1 MAANLESKLMRAQ
14 AQVEAPALP
23 AFRRLTQ
30 TQSWREAIVDIWNDN
45 PTFRMILA
53 MCPTMGATNMAI
65 NGFTQG
71 VATMVCTM
79 ASSVTISLVRNFIP
93 SQVRL
98 AAYMI
103 VIAAYV
109 GVVDLYFKAYLPA
122 LSAALGP
129 YLPLIVTNCFVLGR
143 AEAFASKN
151 RPWLS
156 TMDALGVGLGFT
168 MSLTLIGIVREL
180 LGFGSIFG
188 ITVFSNWTQWVIMII
203 PAGAFLVVGIYVGIV
218 RHFSPGGGLQPAE
231 GH

>member
-1 MAANLESKLMRAQ
+1 MAANLEAKLQRAQ

-23 AFRRLTQ
+23 VLRRLTQ
-30 TQSWREAIVDIWNDN
+30 TKSWREAIVDIWNDN

-65 NGFTQG
+65 NGFAMG
-71 VATMVCTM
+71 IATMAVTA

-93 SQVRL
+93 AQVRL

-103 VIAAYV
+103 VIAGYV
-109 GVVDLYFKAYLPA
+109 GIVDLYFKAYLPA

-143 AEAFASKN
+143 AEAFASKSG
-151 RPWLS
+151 PGLS
-156 TMDALGVGLGFT
+156 LMDAIGVGLGFT

-180 LGFGSIFG
+180 LGFGSIFN
-188 ITVFSNWTQWVIMII
+188 ITVFPNWTQWVIMII
-203 PAGAFLVVGIYVGIV
+203 PAEAFLVVGLYVGIV
-218 RHFSPGGGLQPAE
+218 RHFSPGGGLQPA
-231 GH
+231 GSH